1 MLRLPIEPN
10 GVETDHVEVT
20 VNRNVLRVETNRVRG
35 GALRVVNDGLLGRSQ
50 KVLRIVDRL
59 GLDGWEWLRSLKSS
73 SAEGEE
79 AKEFMFMEDVV
90 GGRPIFAFP
99 STPGGFRIRYG
110 RARHTGLASVG
121 VHPGT
126 MEILGGFVA
135 VGVEMRTARPG
146 KAGVGA
152 AVDSVVLPVDR
163 VTVGCVV

>member
-1 MLRLPIEPN
+1 
-10 GVETDHVEVT
+10 
-20 VNRNVLRVETNRVRG
+20 NRVRG

-50 KVLRIVDRL
+50 KVLRIIDRL

-110 RARHTGLASVG
+110 PARNKGIAAAG
-121 VHPGT
+121 VHPAT
-126 MEILGGFVA
+126 VEILRGFLA
-135 VGVEMRTARPG
+135 AGAQTMTERLG
-146 KAGVGA
+146 KV
-152 AVDSVVLPVDR
+152 
-163 VTVGCVV
+163 